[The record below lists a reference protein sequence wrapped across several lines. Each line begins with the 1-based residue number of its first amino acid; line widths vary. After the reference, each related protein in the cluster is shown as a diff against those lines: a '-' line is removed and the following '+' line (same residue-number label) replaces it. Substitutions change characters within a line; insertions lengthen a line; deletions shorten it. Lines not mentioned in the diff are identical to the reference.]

1 MGFFLCL
8 VEIYIRREE
17 AYEEVAGTMKNIF
30 PAGRFIFQHAGR
42 LKNILPAKIE
52 RPSRLSRCSIGR

>member
-17 AYEEVAGTMKNIF
+17 AYEEVAGTMKNI
-30 PAGRFIFQHAGR
+30 
-42 LKNILPAKIE
+42 LPAWFSFFRKLE
-52 RPSRLSRCSIGR
+52 D